1 MQKKLNNKGFTIVE
15 VLIVLAVAGAIL
27 AAILLAV
34 PALQNNSKNAQLKT
48 AANNIVAAISSYT
61 ASNNG
66 AIPATAK
73 ITYTAP
79 TLTVVSATSTLP
91 GQITTVTESNTD
103 LTAYSFTTIYVSLYG
118 CKSDGTGFNTT
129 SAGTWAVEY
138 YANGASKPTCIG
150 A

>member
-34 PALQNNSKNAQLKT
+34 PALQKNAKNAQLKT

-66 AIPATAK
+66 AIPATSK
-73 ITYTAP
+73 ITYSAP

-103 LTAYSFTTIYVSLYG
+103 LTASSFTTIYVSLYG
-118 CKSDGTGFNTT
+118 CKSDGTGFNAT

-138 YANGASKPTCIG
+138 YANGASKPTCTG